1 MFISFSLAF
10 LIVNEMRFYLK
21 SVYDANGNIR
31 VLTVFE
37 TFVVIHF
44 FFIIINPN
52 YDFIKMVLLSSIHN
66 VEIIYFIDLNTYY
79 LCADTLT
86 MIL

>member
-44 FFIIINPN
+44 F
-52 YDFIKMVLLSSIHN
+52 L
-66 VEIIYFIDLNTYY
+66 
-79 LCADTLT
+79 
-86 MIL
+86 